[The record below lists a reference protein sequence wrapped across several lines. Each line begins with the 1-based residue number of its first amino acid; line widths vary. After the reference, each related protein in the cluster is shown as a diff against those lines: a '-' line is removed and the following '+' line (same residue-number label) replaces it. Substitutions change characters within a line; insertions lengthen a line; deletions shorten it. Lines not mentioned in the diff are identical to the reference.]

1 MLAERIGRI
10 GKLGPD
16 EILERFLDWVAEQ
29 GLEPYPAQEEA
40 WLELMTGRHAVLN
53 TPTGS
58 GKSLVATA
66 LHFKAMCEGRRSF
79 YTAPIKA
86 LASEKFFA
94 LCEDFGPENV
104 GMLTGDASINSDAP
118 IVCCTAEVLANM
130 ALRSGESLQG
140 PYVVMDEFHY
150 YADPARGV
158 AWQIPLLTMPRTVF
172 LLMSAT
178 LGDTREIR
186 EDLARRSGREVA
198 LIDSDRRPVP
208 LDFEY
213 CETPLHE
220 TVEALLERGKGPI
233 YVVNFSQR
241 ECAEL
246 AQALTSLRLCSRE
259 ERKAIGRALRDFR
272 FDTAYGRELRR
283 FLQAGIGIHHAGL
296 LPKYRLLVEQLSQR
310 GLLALISGTDTL
322 GVGVNIPIRTVL
334 FTRLAKFDGRKLGL
348 LRVREFKQI
357 SGRAGRKGFDEQGS
371 VVCQAPE
378 HVIENKRAQAKRVG
392 RRRKGAAK
400 RPRPG
405 FVHWDRNTF
414 RSMIERP
421 PEALVSRF
429 RVTHDAVV
437 NVLRRE
443 EEAADASRPYR
454 ALIELIDTSH
464 ESAQRKRRLR
474 RDAAQLVRGLRQ
486 AGIVEVGRDRASD
499 RRRLRVSGEL
509 QWDFALHHALSLY
522 LVDASGFLDPDEQ
535 DYALDLLS
543 LVEAILEDPQAIL
556 QAQLN
561 QIKRDLL
568 AELKAERVPF
578 EERTRLLDEVELP
591 QPNAEFIHESFA
603 IFAETHPWVHRDD
616 VRPKSI
622 AREMFEGYYSFE
634 HYVRRYGL
642 QRMEGLLL
650 RYLSQV
656 CKALQQGVSDAAKSD
671 EVHDVLAFFRLMI
684 ERTDSSLVAEWESLV
699 APGEAR
705 TDDSDPTVPEPDFRA
720 DPIAL
725 RARIRAEL
733 HRLLGALA
741 ARDYE
746 EASACVR
753 RDPEDPWD
761 AARFERAL
769 SPYLDEYGEIDFTP
783 RARLAEYTHIRAAGP
798 DRFEASQTLL
808 DPKDDGFWCVE
819 VEVALSGEIEPN
831 EPLLSLSRIGT

>member
-1 MLAERIGRI
+1 VLADRLGLI

-16 EILERFLDWVAEQ
+16 EILERFLDWFAEQ
-29 GLEPYPAQEEA
+29 GFEPYSAQEEA
-40 WLELMTGRHAVLN
+40 WLELMTGRHVVLN

-94 LCEDFGPENV
+94 LCKDFGPENV
-104 GMLTGDASINSDAP
+104 GMLTGDASINPDAP

-130 ALRSGESLQG
+130 ALRSGESLQV

-198 LIDSDRRPVP
+198 LVDSEQRPVP

-220 TVEALLERGKGPI
+220 TVEVLLERGKGPI

-246 AQALTSLRLCSRE
+246 AQGLTSLRLCSRE
-259 ERKAIGRALRDFR
+259 ERKEIGRALGDFR

-283 FLQAGIGIHHAGL
+283 FIQAGIGVHHAGL

-310 GLLALISGTDTL
+310 GLLKLISGTDTL

-334 FTRLAKFDGRKLGL
+334 FTRLTKFDGRKLGL

-378 HVIENKRAQAKRVG
+378 HVIGNKRAQAKQSRG
-392 RRRKGAAK
+392 KRKVAAK

-414 RSMIERP
+414 QSMIERP
-421 PEALVSRF
+421 PEELVSRF

-443 EEAADASRPYR
+443 EEAPDASRPYR
-454 ALIELIDTSH
+454 ALIELIDSSH
-464 ESAQRKRRLR
+464 ESVQRKRRLR
-474 RDAAQLVRGLRQ
+474 RDTAQLVRGLRR
-486 AGIVEVGRDRASD
+486 AGIVEVARDQGSA

-509 QWDFALHHALSLY
+509 QWDFSLHHALSLY
-522 LVDASGFLDPDEQ
+522 LVDASGFLNPDEQ

-543 LVEAILEDPQAIL
+543 LVEAILEDPRALL
-556 QAQLN
+556 QAQLDR
-561 QIKRDLL
+561 IKRDLL

-578 EERTRLLDEVELP
+578 EERIRLLDEVEPP

-650 RYLSQV
+650 RYLGQV
-656 CKALQQGVSDAAKSD
+656 CKALQQGVSDAAKTD

-699 APGEAR
+699 APGEVG
-705 TDDSDPTVPEPDFRA
+705 TDDGAPAAPRCPGSPGLRGSFGVRA
-720 DPIAL
+720 TRP
-725 RARIRAEL
+725 RGPVGR
-733 HRLLGALA
+733 GAL
-741 ARDYE
+741 
-746 EASACVR
+746 
-753 RDPEDPWD
+753 
-761 AARFERAL
+761 
-769 SPYLDEYGEIDFTP
+769 
-783 RARLAEYTHIRAAGP
+783 
-798 DRFEASQTLL
+798 
-808 DPKDDGFWCVE
+808 
-819 VEVALSGEIEPN
+819 
-831 EPLLSLSRIGT
+831 